1 MKIKITADCTCD
13 LTQDMIKQ
21 LNVGIKPVSII
32 MNDQEYLDGVTI
44 TLPKLFE
51 MFKESG
57 QLPRTSACNPVE
69 YEEFFNEQLKSD
81 DGYDALIH
89 FSLSS
94 GISSLN
100 QNAATA
106 SKAFDNKV
114 WVIDS
119 QTLSTAIALQ
129 IYYAYELI
137 QKGLSPQEIVDKVI
151 ARRPYA
157 QASFVID
164 TLKFLYKGGR
174 CSALS
179 MFGANILGIKPSIIV
194 KDGKMGVGKKFR
206 GKYDKVVLE
215 YVDSILETYTNPDT
229 KRVFI
234 TYTTLDNPEIVDKIK
249 EILEEKFDEILVT
262 NAGCTIGSHCG
273 PNTLG
278 ILFYTDGKQDEN

>member
-13 LTQDMIKQ
+13 LTQDMVEN
-21 LNVGIKPVSII
+21 LNVGIKPVNII
-32 MNDQEYLDGVTI
+32 MNDKEYLDGVNI
-44 TLPKLFE
+44 TLPELFK
-51 MFKESG
+51 MFKETG
-57 QLPRTSACNPVE
+57 QLPKTSACNPVE

-81 DGYDALIH
+81 GGYDAIIH

-94 GISSLN
+94 GISCLN
-100 QNAATA
+100 QNANVA
-106 SKAFDNKV
+106 SQAFDNKV

-129 IYYAYELI
+129 IFYAHELI
-137 QKGLSPQEIVDKVI
+137 QKGLSVQEIVNKVE
-151 ARRPYA
+151 ARKTNA

-215 YVDSILETYTNPDT
+215 YVDYILETYKNPDR

-234 TYTTLDNPEIVDKIK
+234 TYTTLDNPEIIDQIK
-249 EILEEKFDEILVT
+249 AKLQGKFDEILVSS
-262 NAGCTIGSHCG
+262 AGCTIGSHCG

-278 ILFYTDGKQDEN
+278 ILFYTDGNQE